1 MGNLSTDAHF
11 PRLSVVLSTTNTWY
25 TPAFA
30 GNVLAMNQSCLC
42 QDYLWNTEHFWK
54 LRTLIFVNFNLSFFA
69 LLGTESYGSRESLCT
84 RLDAFSNLFSAFLH
98 EISEISSSWWLWKE
112 TMSCISSLC
121 NLECTTIKRYSL
133 FNDASRSSPNLIYKR
148 RSIFRK
154 TKLRREVVATSGLW
168 TGRPWI

>member
-1 MGNLSTDAHF
+1 MGNFSADSHF

-42 QDYLWNTEHFWK
+42 QDYLWNTEHLWK
-54 LRTLIFVNFNLSFFA
+54 LRTLISVNFNLSFFA
-69 LLGTESYGSRESLCT
+69 LLEQSYGNRESLST

-98 EISEISSSWWLWKE
+98 EISEISSSWWLWRE

-121 NLECTTIKRYSL
+121 NLECTTIKRYPL
-133 FNDASRSSPNLIYKR
+133 FNDTSRSSPNLIYKR
-148 RSIFRK
+148 WSIFRE
-154 TKLRREVVATSGLW
+154 TKLRREVGATSGVW
-168 TGRPWI
+168 TGRPRI